1 MRRALSFAIL
11 VGAAGAVA
19 GCTSAPEARTPL
31 SPPPVAAAPVGGPAP
46 ANAPSLALGQGAG
59 ACNAGAAQSLVG
71 QLANVEANEQA
82 KAATGAETVRV
93 IYPNQPLTQEFVP
106 TRLDLVTDQR
116 NRITQVRCG

>member
-1 MRRALSFAIL
+1 MSRTFPIAFLIGTTGAI
-11 VGAAGAVA
+11 A
-19 GCTSAPEARTPL
+19 GCTSAQQGPTPL

-46 ANAPSLALGQGAG
+46 VNAPSLALGQGAG
-59 ACNAGAAQSLVG
+59 ACDAGAARFLVG
-71 QLANVEANEQA
+71 QIANVEANDQA

-93 IYPNQPLTQEFVP
+93 IYPGQPLTQEFVP